1 MRGVVTIDKC
11 SIINF
16 MHIKSFYLLKALGYS
31 VTTTIYVQLEF
42 DNSKQKYPDSFT
54 YFSDLVNSGE
64 VSRFPL
70 EIEDLVEMSNVPQ
83 SRRASDAELSCFIVA
98 KRIGGK
104 VMTDDMKARKY
115 IQRYIEMPQGSVTQ
129 LVEVLIEAYLENH
142 LGDHE
147 LRPIQKTLADH
158 KFVIKIDL
166 ANEAAKR
173 RWMMGG
179 TVD

>member
-11 SIINF
+11 TILNF
-16 MHIKSFYLLKALGYS
+16 MQINRFYLLKALGYF
-31 VTTTIYVQLEF
+31 VITTVYVQLEF
-42 DNSKQKYPDSFT
+42 ENAQQKYPNSFT
-54 YFSDLVNSGE
+54 YFDNLVNSDE
-64 VSRFPL
+64 ISRFPL
-70 EIEDLVEMSNVPQ
+70 EIEDLIEMSNVPQ
-83 SRRASDAELSCFIVA
+83 SKRASDAELSCFVVA

-104 VMTDDMKARKY
+104 VMTDDGRAIKY
-115 IQRYIEMPQGSVTQ
+115 IQRYIQMPPGSVTQ

-179 TVD
+179 

>member
-1 MRGVVTIDKC
+1 MKGVVTIDKC
-11 SIINF
+11 SILNF
-16 MHIKSFYLLKALGYS
+16 MYINRFYLLKALGYS
-31 VTTTIYVQLEF
+31 VITTIYVQLEF
-42 DNSKQKYPDSFT
+42 VNSKQKYPDSFI
-54 YFSDLVNSGE
+54 YFRNLVNSGE

-70 EIEDLVEMSNVPQ
+70 EIEDLIEMSNVPQ
-83 SRRASDAELSCFIVA
+83 SKRASDAELSCFIVA

-104 VMTDDMKARKY
+104 VMTDDGRAIKY
-115 IQRYIEMPQGSVTQ
+115 IRRYIQMPPGSITQ
-129 LVEVLIEAYLENH
+129 LVEVLIEAYLANH

-147 LRPIQKTLADH
+147 LRPIQQTLADN

-179 TVD
+179 YS

>member
-1 MRGVVTIDKC
+1 MKGVVTIDKC

-16 MHIKSFYLLKALGYS
+16 MHINRFYLLKALGYS
-31 VTTTIYVQLEF
+31 VITTIYVELEF
-42 DNSKQKYPDSFT
+42 ENSKQKHSDSFT
-54 YFSDLVNSGE
+54 YFCDLVNSGE
-64 VSRFPL
+64 VSKFPL

-83 SRRASDAELSCFIVA
+83 SKRASDAELSCFIVA

-104 VMTDDMKARKY
+104 VMTDDERAIKY
-115 IQRYIEMPQGSVTQ
+115 IRRYIEMPPDSITQ

-147 LRPIQKTLADH
+147 FRPIQETLADNR
-158 KFVIKIDL
+158 FFIKIDL

-179 TVD
+179 DS